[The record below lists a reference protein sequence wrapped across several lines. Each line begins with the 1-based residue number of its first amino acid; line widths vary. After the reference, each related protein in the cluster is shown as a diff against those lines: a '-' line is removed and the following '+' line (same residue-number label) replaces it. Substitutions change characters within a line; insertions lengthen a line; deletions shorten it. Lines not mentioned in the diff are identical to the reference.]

1 MENEN
6 KKIINGINIPFID
19 LVVLLVKL
27 AFASIPAMIVIFT
40 VFAILSSLF
49 GGIFNVFMFRQF

>member
-1 MENEN
+1 MEN
-6 KKIINGINIPFID
+6 KKIIIGGINIPFID